1 MFGGPHLMTEVASV
15 LAGSGVGCAQH
26 AYMHGPFGIHVH
38 SLSCHENVEPLLD
51 HWVQEG
57 AKIFIRFNNLL
68 PDNYEAVKA
77 IARRAVLKQ
86 KPTFADVLENAA
98 ATVGPGGHWD
108 RAMA

>member
-1 MFGGPHLMTEVASV
+1 MRPACTHACAFFTNAYVHPFQCREDAEPV
-15 LAGSGVGCAQH
+15 LH
-26 AYMHGPFGIHVH
+26 
-38 SLSCHENVEPLLD
+38 

-68 PDNYEAVKA
+68 PDSYEAVKA
-77 IARRAVLKQ
+77 IARGAVFKQ

>member
-1 MFGGPHLMTEVASV
+1 MSSVAS
-15 LAGSGVGCAQH
+15 AFSGSGVGWARH
-26 AYMHGPFGIHVH
+26 AYMHGPLWHACAF
-38 SLSCHENVEPLLD
+38 LQCHENVKLLLD
-51 HWVQEG
+51 HSVQEG

-77 IARRAVLKQ
+77 IARRAVFKQ